1 MMKVNN
7 YTMHLT
13 YAKS

>member
-1 MMKVNN
+1 MKVNN
-7 YTMHLT
+7 YTVHLT

>member
-1 MMKVNN
+1 MKVNN